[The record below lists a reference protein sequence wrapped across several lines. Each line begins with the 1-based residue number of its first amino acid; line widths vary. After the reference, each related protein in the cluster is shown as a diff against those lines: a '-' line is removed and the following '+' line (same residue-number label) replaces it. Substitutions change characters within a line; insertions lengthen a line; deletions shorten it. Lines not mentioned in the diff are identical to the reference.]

1 MMQVISICRF
11 SYPAE
16 GGVQREHKSLEERC
30 AYLHDPTRLNV
41 RFNCLETLTLPSI
54 RGQSD
59 ADFTFAILIG
69 DSLPEAA
76 KDRLKTLTA
85 DIPQVQ
91 IIERESGPYRQ
102 ITQEVVDSL
111 RLPDAELCAQFRLD
125 DDDAVGL
132 QFVEDI
138 RTVTEKSSRL
148 LDFGGKMAVDFS
160 TGFAVRPGKDGL
172 RGALLH
178 QQLWTPGLAIVMR
191 PHSKRSILNYGH
203 HKLHQEMPTVTIP
216 DKNMF
221 VRSFHGDND
230 SLAVRIGATYDYQ
243 SLDQFTVQYFK
254 ETFNIDNDAVKAAWS
269 DD

>member
-1 MMQVISICRF
+1 MMQVIGICRF

-30 AYLHDPTRLNV
+30 AYLYDPTRLNV

-102 ITQEVVDSL
+102 ITQEVIDSL
-111 RLPDAELCAQFRLD
+111 RLPDAELCAQF
-125 DDDAVGL
+125 
-132 QFVEDI
+132 
-138 RTVTEKSSRL
+138 
-148 LDFGGKMAVDFS
+148 
-160 TGFAVRPGKDGL
+160 
-172 RGALLH
+172 
-178 QQLWTPGLAIVMR
+178 
-191 PHSKRSILNYGH
+191 
-203 HKLHQEMPTVTIP
+203 
-216 DKNMF
+216 
-221 VRSFHGDND
+221 
-230 SLAVRIGATYDYQ
+230 
-243 SLDQFTVQYFK
+243 
-254 ETFNIDNDAVKAAWS
+254 
-269 DD
+269 

>member
-1 MMQVISICRF
+1 MMQVIGICRF

-111 RLPDAELCAQFRLD
+111 RLPDAELCAQFRLN

-138 RTVTEKSSRL
+138 RTVTEKSSGL
-148 LDFGGKMAVDFS
+148 LDFGGKMALDFS

-172 RGALLH
+172 RAALLH
-178 QQLWTPGLAIVMR
+178 
-191 PHSKRSILNYGH
+191 
-203 HKLHQEMPTVTIP
+203 
-216 DKNMF
+216 
-221 VRSFHGDND
+221 
-230 SLAVRIGATYDYQ
+230 
-243 SLDQFTVQYFK
+243 
-254 ETFNIDNDAVKAAWS
+254 
-269 DD
+269 